1 MQHITQKKRF
11 YINNFKCYL
20 NKISPQMPKHVKRIS
35 KKNTTHIHTTAHP
48 KYEHTQGN
56 IQGNPY
62 EPAKPKKTQS
72 FRFSQKVLPKKEDG
86 KKNKEGFRFASNI

>member
-1 MQHITQKKRF
+1 MLFEQNIASNAQTCQT
-11 YINNFKCYL
+11 YI
-20 NKISPQMPKHVKRIS
+20 Q
-35 KKNTTHIHTTAHP
+35 KNTTHIHTTAHP